1 MPPIFTTRFM
11 RTSMPSLGA
20 ATAGRGGDVIV
31 PKQVLVWLTCAE
43 CTSSATPTEQTSL
56 APIEPAR
63 ACRPLVN
70 ELLLEGEGSVVG
82 VLERGWTLPT
92 DRRVEPSIVVPL
104 DPSGGGVLD
113 VGTVR

>member
-43 CTSSATPTEQTSL
+43 CTSSATLKRSGFD
-56 APIEPAR
+56 AASF
-63 ACRPLVN
+63 LVDWRC
-70 ELLLEGEGSVVG
+70 G
-82 VLERGWTLPT
+82 
-92 DRRVEPSIVVPL
+92 RR
-104 DPSGGGVLD
+104 
-113 VGTVR
+113 